1 MPCFTC
7 CSLLLLSSA
16 AWGGCRRI
24 PSSNDGVGGWGSLL
38 KQREGWFKV
47 TVAVE
52 VNIKVTAVM
61 PVCVAPQSHPW
72 LCPSFHP
79 RRRGWN
85 VTKLN
90 CSQPPFAASFRH
102 CRGLLSSLQSLS
114 PFSSQAVLLKSP
126 FGYAKVCVCV
136 CVSIYIYVCVC
147 VCVCVCVRVLI
158 CRPFHRLF
166 WCPLA
171 ESFPDS
177 GSVGLFDS
185 CNLSKPGQEEIRER
199 NLIKKPQTFT

>member
-1 MPCFTC
+1 M
-7 CSLLLLSSA
+7 L
-16 AWGGCRRI
+16 GG
-24 PSSNDGVGGWGSLL
+24 
-38 KQREGWFKV
+38 RECPEARDGWFKV

-61 PVCVAPQSHPW
+61 PVYFTPQSHPW

-79 RRRGWN
+79 RHRGWN

-90 CSQPPFAASFRH
+90 CSQPPFAASVRH
-102 CRGLLSSLQSLS
+102 CLGLLSSFQSLS

-126 FGYAKVCVCV
+126 FGYAKVCVCARVSV
-136 CVSIYIYVCVC
+136 CAC
-147 VCVCVCVRVLI
+147 VLI
-158 CRPFHRLF
+158 CRSFHRVF

-185 CNLSKPGQEEIRER
+185 CNLSRPKAFRSSSRTAEVNFLTRQSVVTTANSMLYER
-199 NLIKKPQTFT
+199 TM